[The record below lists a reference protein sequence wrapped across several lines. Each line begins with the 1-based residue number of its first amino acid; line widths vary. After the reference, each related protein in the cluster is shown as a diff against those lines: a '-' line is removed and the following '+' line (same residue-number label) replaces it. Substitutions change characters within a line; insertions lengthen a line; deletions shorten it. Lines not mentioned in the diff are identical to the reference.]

1 MIQKYEQFV
10 SESFLGTVS
19 AKMKELTNKKTIS
32 VNDQIADKWIRLI
45 VEDWRK
51 KRDPLKV
58 GFRQSKD
65 SVEMNYVLTNSPSVV
80 IGIANRD
87 EGDIDVTITWI
98 KSGSWSNDIS
108 GARLSVTRFV
118 PYRGDLL
125 LVGRRSDKLGQ
136 TVVSDDGLNPDDHYS
151 YINISQ
157 SKAKKIIEDI
167 LGQIEKD
174 YPVLK
179 GRNNIHYT
187 VYAAEC
193 PDLRSRY
200 KKESEEKKRS
210 DEENYKRESE
220 RIKKEIL
227 DKSKVSDEDLRDMVY
242 DLEDEYSFLDMKI
255 LKGIVENK
263 DFPFKVIYN
272 LLSSNQQMVG
282 SFYGI
287 KKSKMEPGIYYV
299 LKFDMIEGGFSLGGV
314 SNEIEK
320 YLKTNRR
327 VSSLFEY
334 IGKAD
339 PDLKPHH
346 LSISSVAPGVN
357 YDKEWHRCSL
367 TFILKQK

>member
-10 SESFLGTVS
+10 SESFLGTIS
-19 AKMKELTNKKTIS
+19 FKMKELSNRKTLLI
-32 VNDQIADKWIRLI
+32 NDQIADKWIRL
-45 VEDWRK
+45 VLEDWRK

-58 GFRQSKD
+58 GFRKRNE
-65 SVEMNYVLTNSPSVV
+65 SVDMEYVLTDSPTVV
-80 IGIANRD
+80 VGIANRD
-87 EGDIDVTITWI
+87 EGDINITITWI

-108 GARLSVTRFV
+108 GARLEVTRFE

-125 LVGRRSDKLGQ
+125 LVGRRLSDNQ
-136 TVVSDDGLNPDDHYS
+136 SAVSDDGLNSGEHYS

-157 SKAKKIIEDI
+157 SKAKKIIEDM

-179 GRNNIHYT
+179 GKKNINYS

-193 PDLRSRY
+193 PDLKSRY
-200 KKESEEKKRS
+200 SKDVVSKKKT
-210 DEENYKRESE
+210 DEENYRRENE

-227 DKSKVSDEDLRDMVY
+227 DNGEVSDEDLRDMVY

-255 LKGIVENK
+255 LKGIVEKENG
-263 DFPFKVIYN
+263 PFKVIYN
-272 LLSSNQQMVG
+272 LVSSNQQMVG
-282 SFYGI
+282 DFYGI
-287 KKSKMEPGIYYV
+287 KKSRMVPGIYYV